1 MKLTLITA
9 TFNSESNITTCLDS
23 IVNQDYDN
31 LEHLI
36 IDGKSS
42 DNTLGIVKS
51 YQEKYPC
58 IKYISEKDQG
68 IYDALN
74 KGIKLAKGDVIGFI
88 HSDDFL
94 FADNIISN
102 IISLMTTK
110 KLDGVYGDLQYVDKH
125 DTTKV
130 LRNWKSS
137 EFNRT
142 SLKKGWMPP
151 HPTLFLK
158 KEVYDKHGLFDLT
171 YKISADYDYILRIFS
186 DSQLKFGYMPKVI
199 TRMKIGGTSN
209 RSLRNIITKSRED
222 YKAIKNNKVGNLL
235 TLTRKNTSKFKQF
248 L

>member
-1 MKLTLITA
+1 MQLTLITA

>member
-1 MKLTLITA
+1 MQLTLITA

-137 EFNRT
+137 EFNRK